1 MHGYKV
7 CINVQLLYLYP
18 MCQIQLNSNVRVI
31 VLEVTVHVERQF
43 TTYQSMLTHHIA
55 GGPSMHMY

>member
-1 MHGYKV
+1 MHAWLQGVYKCPTV
-7 CINVQLLYLYP
+7 VLVPYVS
-18 MCQIQLNSNVRVI
+18 NSIVRVT

-43 TTYQSMLTHHIA
+43 TTCQSMLTHHIA